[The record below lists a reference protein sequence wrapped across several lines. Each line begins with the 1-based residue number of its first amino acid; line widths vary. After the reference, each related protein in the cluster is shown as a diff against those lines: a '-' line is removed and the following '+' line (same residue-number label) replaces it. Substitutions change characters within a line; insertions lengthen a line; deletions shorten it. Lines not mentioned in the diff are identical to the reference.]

1 MYSTRIFVVAVV
13 DFVVKPDY
21 SADRCLDFD
30 YFGIVD
36 YQAQQDCLDYS
47 DLLKDL
53 NLTEGISSRDEIL
66 YLRQRPLAGAGTWWS
81 ACCTAQLAWPAGF
94 RVDRDG
100 PVKTKKIRQLVLQFT
115 TDLQRSKTKFSRENV
130 ALGRGREQFCL
141 VERRLKGV
149 LLTN

>member
-1 MYSTRIFVVAVV
+1 M
-13 DFVVKPDY
+13 
-21 SADRCLDFD
+21 
-30 YFGIVD
+30 
-36 YQAQQDCLDYS
+36 LDYS

>member
-36 YQAQQDCLDYS
+36 YQAQQDCLLDYS

-53 NLTEGISSRDEIL
+53 NLTEGISSRDETL

-81 ACCTAQLAWPAGF
+81 ACCTAQLTWPTGY
-94 RVDRDG
+94 RVDQDG
-100 PVKTKKIRQLVLQFT
+100 PVTKQKRSGNQYYSLQLIYSV
-115 TDLQRSKTKFSRENV
+115 RKTKFSRENV
-130 ALGRGREQFCL
+130 AVRHGAGSSFAQLRA
-141 VERRLKGV
+141 V
-149 LLTN
+149 